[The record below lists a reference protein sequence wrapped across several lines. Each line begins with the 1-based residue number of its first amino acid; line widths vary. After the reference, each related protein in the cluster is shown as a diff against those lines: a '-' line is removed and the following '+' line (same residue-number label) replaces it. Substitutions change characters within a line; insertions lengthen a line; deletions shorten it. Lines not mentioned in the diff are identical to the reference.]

1 MTRSLISPNLEI
13 CFDEDWQRFILK
25 FLDLISRDKD
35 HDPRLT
41 LMEMVELRYLLDQAI
56 TNKLQIH

>member
-25 FLDLISRDKD
+25 FPDLISRDQD

>member
-1 MTRSLISPNLEI
+1 MTRSLISPNFEI
-13 CFDEDWQRFILK
+13 CFDEDWQRFILE
-25 FLDLISRDKD
+25 FPDHISRDKD

>member
-1 MTRSLISPNLEI
+1 MTRSLISPNFEI
-13 CFDEDWQRFILK
+13 CFDEDWRRFILE
-25 FLDLISRDKD
+25 FPDHISRDKD